1 MVEVRPVKERL
12 DGVRPGKAEIE
23 DTRVMYTRQDK
34 SS

>member
-1 MVEVRPVKERL
+1 MVEIRPVKARL
-12 DGVRPGKAEIE
+12 YGVRPGKAAIE